1 VYMDLFG
8 DPWVRAQKVEP
19 LFPPGLVQPPLSL
32 PFTPGE
38 TWDLTGGPHYAY
50 GTKGALAA
58 LDFAPGADQ
67 KGCYQSESWVL
78 AAASG
83 RVVRSG
89 NGIVVLDLDND
100 GYEQTGWDLFYLH
113 IATQDRVP
121 VGTWLNA
128 DDRVGH
134 PSCEGG
140 PSTGT
145 HIHFARKF
153 NGEWI
158 LADGPI
164 PFNLSG
170 WIAHAGD
177 LPREGTMTKG
187 DQVVVAQPNGAIIS
201 KLVRLSGE

>member
-1 VYMDLFG
+1 LILL
-8 DPWVRAQKVEP
+8 Q
-19 LFPPGLVQPPLSL
+19 
-32 PFTPGE
+32 
-38 TWDLTGGPHYAY
+38 
-50 GTKGALAA
+50 ALIKRDATN
-58 LDFAPGADQ
+58 P
-67 KGCYQSESWVL
+67 
-78 AAASG
+78 
-83 RVVRSG
+83 
-89 NGIVVLDLDND
+89 DND